1 MDKREQK
8 EIANRVAKLE
18 RDMSLG
24 KNVKDAQA
32 EIENIMTTLSIED
45 FIYIDNYIQEI
56 FSLTK

>member
-1 MDKREQK
+1 MNTREQK
-8 EIANRVAKLE
+8 EIANKIAKLE
-18 RDMSLG
+18 KDMSLG

-32 EIENIMTTLSIED
+32 EIENIMSTLSIED

>member
-18 RDMSLG
+18 RDISLG
-24 KNVKDAQA
+24 KNVKEAQA

>member
-1 MDKREQK
+1 MNKREQK
-8 EIANRVAKLE
+8 KIANRVAKLE
-18 RDMSLG
+18 RNISLG
-24 KNVKDAQA
+24 KNVKEAQA

>member
-24 KNVKDAQA
+24 KNVKEAQA

>member
-24 KNVKDAQA
+24 KNVKEAQT

>member
-24 KNVKDAQA
+24 KNVKEAQV